1 MGRELIAT
9 DRVASVAEGLIGVVH
24 AYQGALGSARRL
36 LASSLATSVRIDD
49 FNMIVDTTA
58 GLAWVAAT
66 EGADDEAAQ
75 HCRTML
81 ARWQDS
87 EDTHL
92 AVRGLRWAAGFLAR
106 RGDLAGASAAA
117 EALSRRASVTG
128 HPDALA
134 ALAPAIGET
143 ALAEGDVATAADQL
157 SRAVELHRGLEIP
170 YERAEI
176 ELRAG
181 VSLAAVGERDLALE
195 RLADAHRTARKL
207 GARPLAAEAAREGA
221 ALREAVVVRLRRSAP
236 PGPPRPGP

>member
-81 ARWQDS
+81 ARWPDS
-87 EDTHL
+87 EGTHL
-92 AVRGLRWAAGFLAR
+92 AVRRLRCAHGFPAG
-106 RGDLAGASAAA
+106 RGALAGAGAGAAPLTRMASA
-117 EALSRRASVTG
+117 TG
-128 HPDALA
+128 HPDALR
-134 ALAPAIGET
+134 ALAHAIGER

-181 VSLAAVGERDLALE
+181 VALAA
-195 RLADAHRTARKL
+195 
-207 GARPLAAEAAREGA
+207 
-221 ALREAVVVRLRRSAP
+221 
-236 PGPPRPGP
+236 